1 PAYGISEN
9 GEGDVVLVELLGV
22 QSTPNPELEKI
33 FAQQQLNADMTVT
46 FEAMLASLR
55 ADADIKYG
63 NMAETE

>member
-1 PAYGISEN
+1 M
-9 GEGDVVLVELLGV
+9 